1 LLEGFF
7 EEAAEPEKI
16 YVLVARGVVEGDEQS
31 VGIVDGGG
39 EKGFSDEQI
48 EFCQGEGR

>member
-1 LLEGFF
+1 MLQGFF
-7 EEAAEPEKI
+7 EEDAEPEKI
-16 YVLVARGVVEGDEQS
+16 YVLVARGLVEGDEQS

-48 EFCQGEGR
+48 EFGQGEGR